1 MIEINE
7 LGFSYPGQK
16 GLFKDLSI
24 ELESGS
30 ITGLLGR
37 NGAGKSTLLR
47 LMTGLLFA
55 RSGSIKV
62 LGHFPFRRE
71 VSFLNNVY
79 FVPEEFTLPSI
90 EIKKYIDSYASFY
103 PNFDE
108 ELLNRLLMDFE
119 LDPANKLHRFSL
131 GQKKKFQIA
140 FALAT
145 RCRLLLL
152 DEPTNGLDIPSK
164 SLFRKIIAGSL
175 DENQLVIISTHQARD
190 IESIIDRIIILDEG
204 RMIFKKTVSEISEKV
219 SFITGTSE
227 DLSRSIYSETVP
239 GGYRHIIPKD
249 HIETEVDIEL
259 LFNAVING
267 KTI

>member
-7 LGFSYPGQK
+7 LSFSYPGQK

-24 ELESGS
+24 ELEAGS

-47 LMTGLLFA
+47 LVTGLLFV
-55 RSGSIKV
+55 RSGSVKV
-62 LGHFPFRRE
+62 LGHSPFRRE
-71 VSFLNNVY
+71 VSFLNDVY
-79 FVPEEFTLPSI
+79 FVPEEFTLPSV
-90 EIKKYIDSYASFY
+90 EIKKYIESYASFY
-103 PNFDE
+103 PKFDA
-108 ELLNRLLMDFE
+108 ELLRRLLKEFE
-119 LDPANKLHRFSL
+119 LDPESKLHRFSL
-131 GQKKKFQIA
+131 GQKKKFLIA

-145 RCRLLLL
+145 RCRLLIL

-190 IESIIDRIIILDEG
+190 IESIIDKIIILDEG
-204 RMIFKKTVSEISEKV
+204 RMIFKKSVAEITEKV
-219 SFITGTSE
+219 SFISGTSE
-227 DLSRSIYSETVP
+227 DLSGAIYSESSP
-239 GGYRHIIPKD
+239 GGYRLIIPKN
-249 HIETEVDIEL
+249 HTETDVDIEL